1 MTSADFW
8 VVMPLL
14 IIAAGALVV
23 LLLGAAAPGRR
34 YGTPVGIAVL
44 LGAALC
50 CLQAPPAAAVS
61 TVGLSLTPFGRFFT
75 ILFDLTAAGI
85 LLLSHGYNERRGIRG
100 EEYPAT
106 ILFAAFGLG
115 VLATAANFL
124 TLFLGLE
131 GLTFAFYF
139 LVAIDRNRPESGE
152 AGLKYLLMG
161 AVAAAFTAFGIALIY
176 AGAGVLEVVPV
187 MRALAPAGKSN
198 PLVLAGFG
206 FLLAGIAFKMSLVP
220 AHLWTPDVYEGA
232 PAPVVAFLSTASK
245 GAAVVFLLLLFPV
258 AGVAK
263 PLLMPLRVL
272 SLLSMVVG
280 NLAALR
286 QQNLKRMLAYSAI
299 AQMGYVTLALLS
311 GSGGGYGAAA
321 FYLVAYTAMNLAAF
335 GAIAV
340 LTGSAESGDRQN
352 FRGLGYTRP
361 FPGGVLALAMF
372 ALAGIPP
379 TAGFIGKFFIFSAA
393 LRAGEIVPAVIGILT
408 AVISVYYYLRVVV
421 DLYMRPAETEA
432 VAGRGTLPEM
442 IALICAAAVILFLGI
457 YPGPLMELIYG
468 FLQ

>member
-1 MTSADFW
+1 
-8 VVMPLL
+8 MPLMIL
-14 IIAAGALVV
+14 AVGAIVV
-23 LLLGAAAPGRR
+23 LLLGAIAPGR
-34 YGTPVGIAVL
+34 YGTAVGIAVL
-44 LGAALC
+44 IGAALW
-50 CLQAPPAAAVS
+50 CLQPPPASAVP
-61 TVGLSLTPFGRFFT
+61 TVGVLLSPFGRFFT
-75 ILFDLTAAGI
+75 MLFTLTAALV

-106 ILFAAFGLG
+106 VLFAAFGLG
-115 VLATAANFL
+115 VLATATNLL

-139 LVAIDRNRPESGE
+139 LVAIDRDRPESGE

-161 AVAAAFTAFGIALIY
+161 AVAAAFSAFGIALIY
-176 AGAGVLEVVPV
+176 AGTGVLDVVSV
-187 MRALAPAGKSN
+187 MQALAPVGKGA
-198 PLVLAGFG
+198 PLLLAGFG

-232 PAPVVAFLSTASK
+232 PAPVVAFLSIASK
-245 GAAVVFLLLLFPV
+245 GAAVVFLLLLLPV
-258 AGVAK
+258 AGGVVE
-263 PLLMPLRVL
+263 PLLIPLRGL

-299 AQMGYVTLALLS
+299 AQMGYITLALLS
-311 GSGGGYGAAA
+311 GAGEGYGAAA
-321 FYLVAYTAMNLAAF
+321 FYLVVYTAMNLAAF
-335 GAIAV
+335 GAIV
-340 LTGSAESGDRQN
+340 TLSGMAEPGDRHN

-393 LRAGEIVPAVIGILT
+393 LRAGEIALAVIGILT

-421 DLYMRPAETEA
+421 DLYMRPAETECA
-432 VAGRGTLPEM
+432 AGWGTLPEM
-442 IALICAAAVILFLGI
+442 VALAAAALAILFLGI
-457 YPGPLMELIYG
+457 FPGPLMDVVVAL
-468 FLQ
+468 FP

>member
-1 MTSADFW
+1 MSSADFW

-14 IIAAGALVV
+14 IIAAGAVVV
-23 LLLGAAAPGRR
+23 LLLGAITPGR
-34 YGTPVGIAVL
+34 YGTAVGIAVL
-44 LGAALC
+44 LAAALW
-50 CLQAPPAAAVS
+50 CLQAPAAAVP

-75 ILFDLTAAGI
+75 ILFDLTTAGI

-106 ILFAAFGLG
+106 VLFAAFGLG
-115 VLATAANFL
+115 VLATATNFL

-139 LVAIDRNRPESGE
+139 LVAIDRDRSESGE

-258 AGVAK
+258 AGVAE

-311 GSGGGYGAAA
+311 GVGGGYGAAA

-335 GAIAV
+335 GAIAA
-340 LTGSAESGDRQN
+340 LTGAAEPVDRHDV
-352 FRGLGYTRP
+352 RGLGYTRP

-421 DLYMRPAETEA
+421 DLYMRPAETEG

-442 IALICAAAVILFLGI
+442 IALAVAAFAILFLGI
-457 YPGPLMELIYG
+457 FPGPLMDFVVSL
-468 FLQ
+468 FP